1 MGHYDDVRYI
11 SQAKK
16 AGFTDEELSS
26 LEEEVKERKEII
38 VYDDYEGMKKVLMAR
53 KSNILSV
60 YGGGSSSH
68 NIYYDPDKMQRIA
81 KDLLND

>member
-1 MGHYDDVRYI
+1 MGYYDDVRYI
-11 SQAKK
+11 NEARK
-16 AGFTDEELSS
+16 AGFTNEELLS
-26 LEEEVKERKEII
+26 LEKEVKERKEIM

-68 NIYYDPDKMQRIA
+68 NIYYDPNKMQQIA
-81 KDLLND
+81 KKMLEK